1 MVDPRRV
8 KLAEPQPLPSEYA
21 QMWRSA
27 SARAPAR
34 SAPSSSVIA
43 FPCRRGHADELAIPM
58 RLPCHVAQA
67 PWPASLPD
75 EPVPAV
81 ELCDFLQQPVADL
94 ASNIV
99 SIPIRRSVSA
109 SPRSMPYTANAWGAT
124 PPWRSPSPPC
134 RTPLAR
140 LSAPPART
148 RPALPAAS
156 AGLTPPATKSSP
168 ARWWRAA
175 PSTSAARMTRYTRVR
190 VNFVGMPGSA
200 GLRG

>member
-81 ELCDFLQQPVADL
+81 ELCDFLQQPVADVGIQHRL
-94 ASNIV
+94 DPPVALGFS
-99 SIPIRRSVSA
+99 SVDA
-109 SPRSMPYTANAWGAT
+109 VHRERMGRDPT
-124 PPWRSPSPPC
+124 WRSPGPPC

-200 GLRG
+200 RPRG